1 MGATLERASFAIQ
14 RTRSLPLEMDLWPRF
29 RLFLAI
35 LSIASAA
42 KPLYRARPECG
53 AIRDEKVLTN
63 QPYPWVVAILDRDSN
78 LIAVGSLILADL
90 VLTSARVISSRSAE
104 DLTVRAASGQH
115 ISVQRIDVHPEFVTN
130 NRSNLALLRLS
141 GEGLALGPETD
152 TMCLFTSFV
161 PKDCVGYNVNEVND
175 GGIRVEKFDLPLLG
189 SDQCLEQL
197 RTIQL
202 WDSKPFPADSLC
214 TVASTN
220 SSRCRD
226 LASDR
231 GTGLFCP
238 VPEKSGRPLGSS
250 QRYVQVG
257 ISSWGRGCNDE
268 PGMYTSVPFFSPWLQ
283 KAVTDRISA

>member
-1 MGATLERASFAIQ
+1 MAKQKKYIYISS
-14 RTRSLPLEMDLWPRF
+14 SL
-29 RLFLAI
+29 
-35 LSIASAA
+35 LSI
-42 KPLYRARPECG
+42 
-53 AIRDEKVLTN
+53 
-63 QPYPWVVAILDRDSN
+63 
-78 LIAVGSLILADL
+78 
-90 VLTSARVISSRSAE
+90 
-104 DLTVRAASGQH
+104 
-115 ISVQRIDVHPEFVTN
+115 
-130 NRSNLALLRLS
+130 
-141 GEGLALGPETD
+141 
-152 TMCLFTSFV
+152 
-161 PKDCVGYNVNEVND
+161 D

-220 SSRCRD
+220 SSRCRVKRVFYLPLFRRLKTLRSLPWSRFQD

-283 KAVTDRISA
+283 KAVTDRIPAWKMPPLNEWLDTWLLTRNSWHLMACFNSGPCTGIVLHHFKAWKNWVRENFHFFQHDISFLNGAFVLKRNWIR

>member
-1 MGATLERASFAIQ
+1 
-14 RTRSLPLEMDLWPRF
+14 MD
-29 RLFLAI
+29 
-35 LSIASAA
+35 
-42 KPLYRARPECG
+42 C
-53 AIRDEKVLTN
+53 
-63 QPYPWVVAILDRDSN
+63 
-78 LIAVGSLILADL
+78 
-90 VLTSARVISSRSAE
+90 SRSAE

-220 SSRCRD
+220 SSRCRVKRVFYLPLFRRLKTLRSLPWSRFQD